1 MSKTMHETPA
11 HQGRRVRVLTLVGI
25 CFLTLLVASGL
36 SYAGTDYSQK
46 SVAELIDDLTQID
59 SESVAIHSR
68 YLPPVGFIADET
80 PVSLRTLRDG
90 DIVPDAPPQVR
101 ELVRR
106 GPVAL
111 PDLIKHLNDKRPTKL
126 EVGRLPAPYG
136 FMGKFFGDMYDPRVR
151 DWERKG
157 VPPSPFEATW
167 VKDTY
172 TLKVGDVCYVLIG
185 QIVSRNLAA
194 VQPVPSGLLVVNS
207 PIEVPELLDS
217 VKSDWGSG
225 DAETVKAS
233 LLADIRGTNYQV
245 HSETVVD
252 PKQQLFNDQLHATY
266 VVNPALQRLRLYFPD
281 AYGALAGGD
290 LTKKREFE
298 YGLLRGTIYGV
309 VIDPDGVPAKGL
321 RMAAVMQC
329 PSSCSSSMSETI
341 TSQGGEYHF
350 QPLPLGKYAVF
361 SDNTKAGYPWLSFPA
376 KIVELTVDHLNAEL
390 RVDLPPKVG
399 ILTIHL
405 TDRTTGAFI
414 PRGLVKMKAADSPD
428 SSWSEVWAD
437 SSNCLFSPDCA
448 IPVPP
453 DMQLLVRVSSTGFH
467 EWDEGVGKG
476 KPILVRSG
484 TRLTLDIQLDPL
496 PH

>member
-1 MSKTMHETPA
+1 
-11 HQGRRVRVLTLVGI
+11 LVGI

-59 SESVAIHSR
+59 SESVAIHSS
-68 YLPPVGFIADET
+68 YLPPVGFIVDET
-80 PVSLRTLRDG
+80 PVSLRTFREG
-90 DIVPDAPPQVR
+90 EVVPDAPPQMR

-111 PDLIKHLNDKRPTKL
+111 PELIKHLDDRRPTKL

-136 FMGKFFGDMYDPRVR
+136 FSAKFFGDMYDPRVR

-157 VPPSPFEATW
+157 FPPSPFKATW
-167 VKDTY
+167 VNDTY

-207 PIEVPELLDS
+207 PIEVPELLDL

-245 HSETVVD
+245 HSEAVVN
-252 PKQQLFNDQLHATY
+252 PKQQLFNEQRHTTY

-281 AYGALAGGD
+281 AYAALAGDD

-298 YGLLRGTIYGV
+298 YGLLSGTIYGV
-309 VIDPDGVPAKGL
+309 VFDRDGVPAKGL
-321 RMAAVMQC
+321 RLAAVMQC
-329 PSSCSSSMSETI
+329 RSSCPSSMSETT

-350 QPLPLGKYAVF
+350 QSLPLGKYAVF
-361 SDNTKAGYPWLSFPA
+361 SDNTKEGYRWLSPPTA
-376 KIVELTVDHLNAEL
+376 KTVELTVDRPNAEL
-390 RVDLPPKVG
+390 RMDLPPKVG

-405 TDRTTGAFI
+405 TDRTTGTFI
-414 PRGLVKMKAADSPD
+414 PRGLVKVKAADAPD
-428 SSWSEVWAD
+428 SPWSEVWAD
-437 SSNCLFSPDCA
+437 SSNCLFFPDCA
-448 IPVPP
+448 ISVPP

-467 EWDEGVGKG
+467 EWDEGAGKG
-476 KPILVRSG
+476 KPILVHSG
-484 TRLTLDIQLDPL
+484 TRMTLDIQLDPL
-496 PH
+496 PQ

>member
-1 MSKTMHETPA
+1 MRPA
-11 HQGRRVRVLTLVGI
+11 VEAMCAFG
-25 CFLTLLVASGL
+25 LLVASLL
-36 SYAGTDYSQK
+36 SYGTAVSSDYSQK

-59 SESVAIHSR
+59 SESVAIHSS

-80 PVSLRTLRDG
+80 PVSLRTSREG
-90 DIVPDAPPQVR
+90 VVVPDAPPQMR

-111 PDLIKHLNDKRPTKL
+111 PELIKHLDDKRPTKL
-126 EVGRLPAPYG
+126 EVGRLPAPYA
-136 FMGKFFGDMYDPRVR
+136 FSAKFFGDTYDPRVR

-157 VPPSPFEATW
+157 PPLSPFKATW

-185 QIVSRNLAA
+185 QIVNRNLAA
-194 VQPVPSGLLVVNS
+194 VRPVPTGLLVVNS
-207 PIEVPELLDS
+207 PIEVPELLDL

-233 LLADIRGTNYQV
+233 LLADIRGTNCQV
-245 HSETVVD
+245 HSETVVN
-252 PKQQLFNDQLHATY
+252 PKQQLFNDQQHATY

-281 AYGALAGGD
+281 AYGALGGGD
-290 LTKKREFE
+290 LTRKREFE
-298 YGLLRGTIYGV
+298 YGLLTGTIYGV
-309 VIDPDGVPAKGL
+309 VIDPDGLPAKGMRL
-321 RMAAVMQC
+321 AAVMQC
-329 PSSCSSSMSETI
+329 PTSCSFWMSETI

-350 QPLPLGKYAVF
+350 RPLPLGKYAVF
-361 SDNTKAGYPWLSFPA
+361 SENTKAGYRWLSPPPA
-376 KIVELTVDHLNAEL
+376 KIVELTVDDPNAEL

-414 PRGLVKMKAADSPD
+414 PRGLVKMKVADAPD

-437 SSNCLFSPDCA
+437 SSNCLFFPDCA

-453 DMQLLVRVSSTGFH
+453 DKQLFVHVSSTGFH
-467 EWDEGVGKG
+467 EWDESAGKG
-476 KPILVRSG
+476 KPILVHSG

>member
-1 MSKTMHETPA
+1 MRSAVVAMCA
-11 HQGRRVRVLTLVGI
+11 FG
-25 CFLTLLVASGL
+25 LLVASLL
-36 SYAGTDYSQK
+36 SYGTAVSSDYSQK
-46 SVAELIDDLTQID
+46 SVVELIDDLTQID

-68 YLPPVGFIADET
+68 YLPPVGFIVDDT
-80 PVSLRTLRDG
+80 PVSLRTSREG
-90 DIVPDAPPQVR
+90 DVVPDAPPQMR

-111 PDLIKHLNDKRPTKL
+111 PELIKHLADRRPTKL

-136 FMGKFFGDMYDPRVR
+136 FMGKFFGVMYDPRVR
-151 DWERKG
+151 DWEQKL
-157 VPPSPFEATW
+157 PPHPPFRPFKAIW
-167 VKDTY
+167 YGDTY

-185 QIVSRNLAA
+185 QIVNRHLAA

-207 PIEVPELLDS
+207 PIEVPELLDL

-233 LLADIRGTNYQV
+233 LLADIRGTNDQG
-245 HSETVVD
+245 HSETVVN
-252 PKQQLFNDQLHATY
+252 PKQQLFNDQQHAAY

-281 AYGALAGGD
+281 AYGALAGDD

-298 YGLLRGTIYGV
+298 YGLLSGTISGV
-309 VIDPDGVPAKGL
+309 VIDRDGVPAKGL
-321 RMAAVMQC
+321 RLAAVMQC

-341 TSQGGEYHF
+341 TSQGGEYRF

-361 SDNTKAGYPWLSFPA
+361 SDSTKAGYRWLSPPTA
-376 KIVELTVDHLNAEL
+376 KIVELTVDHPNAEL
-390 RVDLPPKVG
+390 RMDLPPKVG
-399 ILTIHL
+399 IVTIHL
-405 TDRTTGAFI
+405 TDRTTGTFI
-414 PRGLVKMKAADSPD
+414 PRGLVKVKAADAPD

-437 SSNCLFSPDCA
+437 SSNCLFFPDCA
-448 IPVPP
+448 ISVPP

-467 EWDEGVGKG
+467 EWDEGAGEG
-476 KPILVRSG
+476 KPILVHSG